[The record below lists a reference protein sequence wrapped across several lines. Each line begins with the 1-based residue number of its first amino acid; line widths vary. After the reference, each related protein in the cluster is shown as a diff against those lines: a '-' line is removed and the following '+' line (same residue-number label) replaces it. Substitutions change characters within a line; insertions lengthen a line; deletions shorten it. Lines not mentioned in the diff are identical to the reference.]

1 MDRRTTPL
9 IWASETTLTR
19 HQMLQGAAGLAV
31 GLMAEGL
38 VKDSVAA
45 TAAQSRRPNIV
56 VIYTDDHNF
65 EHIGCYGADVHTP
78 HQDRLASEGMCF
90 NRGYTTTS
98 VCTPSRY
105 GCLTGRFPSRCQHP
119 DFVEQFSDGVQLEPS
134 FNTLLEPGAP
144 NLARILRDAGYAT
157 GMVGKWHLG
166 PRLGSGD
173 ESRDLMPFPRTD
185 AWTAVPSE
193 ADPRDPQ
200 ISQVLRHNHDRYR
213 EEIRAHGFDYAES
226 IYWTNPEGWRSHA
239 FNVHNME
246 WVVQGALDF
255 IDQNRDG
262 PFFLYMAPT
271 LHHIP
276 HPQESLLQAD
286 PRITVGG
293 YLDQVPDVMPP
304 RGEVLERV
312 RSAGFASET
321 AYCTWLDDGIGA
333 VMDRLEELGLA
344 EDTLVILFSDHQ
356 THAKGTLYE
365 GGVRTPCIMRW
376 PRRAPA
382 GRVSRAL
389 VQNIDLL
396 PTILDASGVATPA
409 NMHVDGKSMLPV
421 LAGLESA
428 VHEQLFFEIG
438 WTRAVCTDR
447 WKYLALRYSDSARK
461 LAEARDKRL
470 YHNLALEP
478 HQHNVLLEHPN
489 FWDPD
494 QLYDLSIDSTET
506 TNLARTQAE
515 TLADMKARLTAWL
528 ETFGNHPFG
537 EFVG

>member
-1 MDRRTTPL
+1 MNSRTTPL
-9 IWASETTLTR
+9 WASDATLTR
-19 HQMLQGAAGLAV
+19 RQLLQGAAGVAV
-31 GLMAEGL
+31 GMMTDGL
-38 VKDSVAA
+38 AREALAA
-45 TAAQSRRPNIV
+45 SNGGPNIV

-65 EHIGCYGADVHTP
+65 EHIGCYGADVFTP
-78 HQDRLASEGMCF
+78 HQDRLASEGVRF
-90 NRGYTTTS
+90 TRGYTTTA

-105 GCLTGRFPSRCQHP
+105 GCLTGRYPSRCRHP
-119 DFVEQFSDGVQLEPS
+119 FFVELFPDGVQLEPS
-134 FNTLLEPGAP
+134 QNTPLEPDAP
-144 NLARILRDAGYAT
+144 NLASILQDAGYAT

-166 PRLGSGD
+166 RGPWN
-173 ESRDLMPFPRTD
+173 RDSSPDAMSFPLTN
-185 AWTAVPSE
+185 AWTAMPSE
-193 ADPRDPQ
+193 ADPRDPK
-200 ISQVLRHNHDRYR
+200 ISEMLQRNHELCRD
-213 EEIRAHGFDYAES
+213 EIRARGFDYAES

-246 WVVQGALDF
+246 WVTQGSLDF
-255 IDQNRDG
+255 IDRHRDE

-293 YLDQVPDVMPP
+293 YLDRAPEVMPP
-304 RGEVLERV
+304 RGEILDRV
-312 RSAGFASET
+312 TGAGFAPET

-333 VMDRLEELGLA
+333 VLDRLDDLGLA
-344 EDTLVILFSDHQ
+344 EDTLVILHSDHQ

-365 GGVRTPCIMRW
+365 GGVRSPCIMRW

-382 GRVSRAL
+382 GRVSSAL
-389 VQNIDLL
+389 AQNIDLL
-396 PTILDASGVATPA
+396 PTILEAAGVAAPA
-409 NMHVDGKSMLPV
+409 SAHVDGKSLLPV
-421 LAGLESA
+421 LSNQQSA
-428 VHEQLFFEIG
+428 VHEHLFFEIG
-438 WTRAVCTDR
+438 WTRAICTER
-447 WKYLALRYSDSARK
+447 WKYLALRYSDSARQ
-461 LAEARDKRL
+461 LAEARGKRL

-494 QLYDLSIDSTET
+494 QLYDLSFDSIET
-506 TNLARTQAE
+506 TNLAVPQPDI
-515 TLADMKARLTAWL
+515 LADMKSRLTAWL